1 MDNLCHHQDTS
12 FVSVSPVSPTVSVV
26 TPFFN
31 RREWL
36 ERCVE
41 TLENQSFRDFEAI
54 VVDDGSTDGL
64 ADAIAGV
71 HASFPLRYV
80 RLERNSGGATA
91 RNVGIVAARGRY
103 LALLDS
109 DDSWREDKL
118 SKQLAQFE
126 SAPDSDQLVGLSRQC
141 VSDGKRSF
149 VTPRRLITRGDRVG
163 PYLFQC
169 MGVIQSSMM
178 FMTTELA
185 KRVLFE
191 DGQRGH
197 EDWTFALRLEALGA
211 RFEMLPAPL
220 TVYTDDPR
228 SNRASLTSYKFDS
241 PRIEWLER
249 NRNLLGEHAY
259 FAARAAFASRT
270 RREDGVGSV
279 RIILEG
285 LTHGAV
291 SPLRTAYY
299 LGAWAFP
306 TIRNLGVRLK

>member
-1 MDNLCHHQDTS
+1 VIDSSAPPLI
-12 FVSVSPVSPTVSVV
+12 SVV

-31 RREWL
+31 RRKWL
-36 ERCVE
+36 ECYVE
-41 TLENQSFRDFEAI
+41 TLEKQSFRDFEAI
-54 VVDDGSTDGL
+54 IVDDGSTDGL
-64 ADAIAGV
+64 QEAFDAV
-71 HASFPLRYV
+71 RASFPMRYI
-80 RLERNSGGATA
+80 RCEQNSGGSTA
-91 RNVGIVAARGRY
+91 RNVGIEAARGRY

-109 DDSWREDKL
+109 DDSWRADKL
-118 SKQLAQFE
+118 SQHVIQFG
-126 SAPDSDQLVGLSRQC
+126 SATDRSQLVGLSRQC
-141 VSDGKRSF
+141 VKTGKRSF
-149 VTPRRLITRGDRVG
+149 VTPKKLIMRRDRVG
-163 PYLFQC
+163 PYLFQR

-178 FMTTELA
+178 FMTSDLA
-185 KRVLFE
+185 KRALFE
-191 DGQRGH
+191 PDQRGH

-220 TVYTDDPR
+220 TVYTDDRR
-228 SNRASLTSYKFDS
+228 SNRASLTSYNFDS
-241 PRIEWLER
+241 PRIDWLER

-270 RREDGVGSV
+270 RREDGVSSV

-306 TIRNLGVRLK
+306 SIRNLGVRLK